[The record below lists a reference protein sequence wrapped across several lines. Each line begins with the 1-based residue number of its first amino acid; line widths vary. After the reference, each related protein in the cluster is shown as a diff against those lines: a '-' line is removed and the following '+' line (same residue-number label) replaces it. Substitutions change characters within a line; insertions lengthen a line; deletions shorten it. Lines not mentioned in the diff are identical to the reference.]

1 MRKILAAIA
10 GLIAIP
16 AAAFAADKG
25 GPAPVVAQGA
35 GETLALPF
43 SGLYIGGSLGHATG
57 TLNDTEGFKLPRE
70 GYTISALAGYN
81 HRLPAGIILGVE
93 GDLGLT
99 DVKGSTNAGGF
110 TISGSSRWIGSLRG
124 RAGKAFGHTLLYGT
138 AGVAMTNAKLNAEDV
153 GSDSRDRLN
162 GYVVGA
168 GIEAAVFD
176 NASIR
181 LEYLHFRWADQA
193 YTVGGADT
201 GKLGSHD
208 NAVRAALVFRLNQ

>member
-25 GPAPVVAQGA
+25 GPVVAQGP

-43 SGLYIGGSLGHATG
+43 HGLYIGAALGHATG
-57 TLNDTEGFKLPRE
+57 ALNDTEGFKLPRE
-70 GYTISALAGYN
+70 GYTASALVGYN
-81 HRLPAGIILGVE
+81 HRIPGLVLGAE
-93 GDLGLT
+93 ADLGLT
-99 DVKGSTNAGGF
+99 DVTGSTNAAGF
-110 TISGSSRWIGSLRG
+110 TVSGSSRWLGTIRG
-124 RAGKAFGHTLLYGT
+124 RIGKPFGHTLLYGT
-138 AGVAMTNAKLNAEDV
+138 AGVAMTNAKLAVDGT
-153 GSDSRDRLN
+153 GSDTRDRIN

-176 NASIR
+176 TASLR
-181 LEYLHFRWADQA
+181 LEYLHFRWADAA

-208 NAVRAALVFRLNQ
+208 NAVRAGLIFKLN